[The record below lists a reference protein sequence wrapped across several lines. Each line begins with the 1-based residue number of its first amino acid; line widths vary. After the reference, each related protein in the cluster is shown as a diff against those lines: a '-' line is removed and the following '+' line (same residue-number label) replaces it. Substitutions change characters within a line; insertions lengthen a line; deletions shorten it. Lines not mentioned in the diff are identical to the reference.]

1 MNSKKN
7 FFIIILV
14 LCNWKLIAQQNFP
27 LSEIC
32 KTIDN
37 NMPVP
42 WPIMREGDVEFSKRV
57 VRIIDLREKKNQ
69 VLMYPRN
76 ALPVL
81 FYDAIKSKKL
91 VPYKNDSLTSIYT
104 PEKVLTFGVDTQ
116 FIENPDPQNPE
127 ETILDTVITAFDPLT
142 RIYKLRIVEDW
153 YYDKKHSTYA
163 IKILMVAPVYKL
175 KMAGIDLGDQDL
187 CVFRYNYN
195 NTLKTKDVRNL
206 LAKKCIFNRQN
217 DAAMM
222 SFDAFFEGRYFSSYV
237 VKVSNQRDFYIKEQ
251 AEYKDNGMDAI
262 LENDNQQEQLMK
274 REHDQYEN

>member
-1 MNSKKN
+1 MKSKT
-7 FFIIILV
+7 IILLFILL
-14 LCNWKLIAQQNFP
+14 LCNRKLIAQGQFP
-27 LSEIC
+27 LSTIC
-32 KTIDN
+32 STIDN
-37 NMPVP
+37 NIPVP
-42 WPIMREGDVEFSKRV
+42 WPVMREGDVEFSKRV

-69 VLMYPRN
+69 VLMYPHN

-81 FYDAIKSKKL
+81 LYNAIKSKKL
-91 VPYKNDSLTSIYT
+91 IPYKNDSLTSVYT

-116 FIENPDPQNPE
+116 YIENPDPNNPE
-127 ETILDTVITAFDPLT
+127 ETILDTVVTAFDPLT
-142 RIYKLRIVEDW
+142 KIYKIRIVEDW
-153 YYDKKHSTYA
+153 YYDKKHSSYA
-163 IKILMVAPVYKL
+163 IRILMMAPVYKL

-195 NTLKTKDVRNL
+195 NTVKIKDVRNL
-206 LAKKCIFNRQN
+206 FAKKCIFNRQN

-237 VKVSNQRDFYIKEQ
+237 VKVSNQRDFFIKEQ

-262 LENDNQQEQLMK
+262 LENENQQDELMK